1 MSPSRTPLLASF
13 PLLLLLTAL
22 PALAANHSVTVGPGT
37 SFSPSTLNIQA
48 GDTVTW
54 TNAGGFHDVNAD
66 NGSFNSGGPSSS
78 AWVFSHTFNSA
89 GNFGYF
95 CQVHGSPTAGM
106 RGVVNVTGG
115 ASGDNPGTLGFSLAA
130 YSVNEGAGTATITVQ
145 RTGGDDGAVSVQY
158 AVANGTAT
166 SGSDYNATSGTLN
179 WADGDDNN
187 ETFTVTIRN
196 DTAVEGNETFTVHL
210 ANPTGGASLNAQR
223 TSATVTIQ
231 DNDSSNPGG
240 APAAPTVLTA
250 AGQSPSEIQLSWT
263 DNSNNETEFRI
274 ERRTLTGAYQ
284 QIATV
289 GANVTSFAVSSGL
302 TAGTQYIFRVRAANA
317 SGASAYSNEAGA
329 ATRVTPAPCV
339 EGPNALCLNN
349 DRFEVKVAWKSSAD
363 QGLGSAVPIPS
374 APDSGL
380 FYFFNAANI
389 ELLIKVLNACP
400 LNERFWVFYAATT
413 NVQLTITVTDT
424 QTGVVKVY
432 FNPLNQTAAP
442 VTDINAFA
450 TCP

>member
-1 MSPSRTPLLASF
+1 MRPSRTPFLSTL
-13 PLLLLLTAL
+13 PLLLLLAAF
-22 PALAANHSVTVGPGT
+22 PARAANHSVTLGPGM

-54 TNAGGFHDVNAD
+54 TNSGGIHTVNAD
-66 NGSFNSGGPSSS
+66 DGSFDSGAPANS
-78 AWVFSHTFNSA
+78 WVFSHTFNAA
-89 GNFGYF
+89 GSFGYY
-95 CQVHGSPTAGM
+95 CEVHGSPTGGM

-115 ASGDNPGTLGFSLAA
+115 ASGNAGTLGFSLAA

-158 AVANGTAT
+158 AIANGTAT
-166 SGSDYNATSGTLN
+166 AGSDYNAASGTLN

-187 ETFTVTIRN
+187 KTFAVTIRN
-196 DTAVEGNETFTVHL
+196 DTAVESNETFTVHL
-210 ANPTGGASLNAQR
+210 ANPTGGASLNGQR

-231 DNDSSNPGG
+231 DNDGSNPGG
-240 APAAPTVLTA
+240 APAAPTALTA
-250 AGQSPSEIQLSWT
+250 AGQSPSEIQLAWT

-274 ERRTLTGAYQ
+274 EQRTLTGAYQ

-289 GANVTSFAVSSGL
+289 GANATSFTVSSGL
-302 TAGTQYIFRVRAANA
+302 SAGTQYIFRVRAANA

-329 ATRVTPAPCV
+329 ATRVTPVPCV
-339 EGPNALCLNN
+339 EGPNTLCLNN
-349 DRFEVKVAWKSSAD
+349 DRFEVKVAWKSPAE
-363 QGLGSAVPIPS
+363 QGLGSAVPLPS

-442 VTDINAFA
+442 VTDTGAFA